1 MKYEGTAAL
10 PAPHASLEP
19 SLQQAM
25 LWTLAFFL
33 FILPLEEA
41 PKNLAAVVFVVLWGV
56 HAVRS
61 RDLGGRWNLYDTA
74 FAFVLASALV
84 SGLAGYAGDVKGV
97 FRVFLLA
104 WLASR
109 IPLPQRAA
117 RILPA
122 AACIGVVVAIALAAV
137 PLLRGTKTFLE
148 LRSVGQVNQSALYI
162 AILAASTFGWW
173 LQAAQ
178 SGQGGRLRTGL
189 GFAAI
194 VCCAGLLVGASRA
207 AVVAAGIAVVV
218 IAIGIL
224 SSGGTARARRLIGRT
239 VLIVAVLAALAAAL
253 GSRDPVLSDR
263 KLTPGGLFKLASTE
277 TRIRH
282 WNLAVE
288 AWKQHPWLGWG
299 PDSFG
304 RVKIDEVCAW
314 REQQGEGCDRSLYMQ
329 QVHPHSLYAG
339 VLLDRGVV
347 GVLSLLLLAVAWG
360 ASLLRSMRSA
370 GASWLWPASAAGF
383 MVAFI
388 GGTFNTTL
396 RVEHGSI
403 AVLFFGLWI
412 AGHARAWAP
421 ARAEPR

>member
-1 MKYEGTAAL
+1 MKVGGTAAL
-10 PAPHASLEP
+10 PAPQATVEQA
-19 SLQQAM
+19 LQQAM

-41 PKNLAAVVFVVLWGV
+41 PKNLAAVVFLVLWVV
-56 HAVRS
+56 HAART

-74 FAFVLASALV
+74 FAFVLLSSVV
-84 SGLAGYAGDVKGV
+84 SGLAGYAGDIKGV
-97 FRVFLLA
+97 MRVFLVA

-109 IPLPQRAA
+109 TALPQRSA
-117 RILPA
+117 RVLPL
-122 AACIGVVVAIALAAV
+122 AACLGVVIAIVLAAV

-148 LRSVGQVNQSALYI
+148 LSSVGQVNQSALYI

-178 SGQGGRLRTGL
+178 TGQGGRMRTAM
-189 GFAAI
+189 GFSAI

-207 AVVAAGIAVVV
+207 AVVAAGMAVVV
-218 IAIGIL
+218 IAAGIL
-224 SSGGTARARRLIGRT
+224 AAGGTARARRLLGRT
-239 VLIVAVLAALAAAL
+239 VLIVAVLAGLAAAL
-253 GSRDPVLSDR
+253 GARDPVLSDR
-263 KLTPGGLFKLASTE
+263 KLTPDGLFKLASTE

-314 REQQGEGCDRSLYMQ
+314 REQQGEGCDRDLYMQ
-329 QVHPHSLYAG
+329 QVHPHSLYFG

-347 GVLSLLLLAVAWG
+347 GVVSLVVLVVAWG
-360 ASLLRSMRSA
+360 ASLLRGRPGA
-370 GASWLWPASAAGF
+370 GTSWLWPASAAGF
-383 MVAFI
+383 LVAFI

-412 AGHARAWAP
+412 AAHGRAWAA
-421 ARAEPR
+421 ARSGQR